1 MIEIGLCVTLPV
13 TPGQLSARAAICW
26 SGMSPGCVPG
36 LSESSRVL
44 AASTHAYR
52 GPARCLTLHSAALNP
67 NTNCAAAGEEDAEEM
82 AAAEKHIM
90 QALGWKGQGL
100 IAAAGSADGLHG
112 DPEGGSG
119 DGSGGGGSRG
129 A

>member
-1 MIEIGLCVTLPV
+1 MLAPH
-13 TPGQLSARAAICW
+13 ARR
-26 SGMSPGCVPG
+26 GEKMKYTVDTHTHT
-36 LSESSRVL
+36 V
-44 AASTHAYR
+44 ASTHAYR